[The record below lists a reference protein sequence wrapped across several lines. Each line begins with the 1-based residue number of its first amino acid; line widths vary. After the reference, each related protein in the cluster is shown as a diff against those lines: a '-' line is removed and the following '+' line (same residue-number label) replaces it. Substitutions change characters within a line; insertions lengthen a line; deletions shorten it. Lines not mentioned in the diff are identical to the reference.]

1 MPLAPAVTRNG
12 IVLCLVMFLTACGS
26 VPSRDIPNIAA
37 TPSRPEPAKP
47 ASADNSIKS
56 ALYAQYQEW
65 RGTPYHYG
73 GLSKRGIDCSGFVY
87 TTFRDRFDRQ
97 LPRTTAGQA
106 RVGYAV
112 PRHAVTA
119 GDLVFFRTSTKGRHV
134 GIYIE
139 DGKFLHASTS
149 EGVVLSNLEAHYW
162 SAHYWKA
169 QRPSDRLAGR

>member
-1 MPLAPAVTRNG
+1 MPLTSAVTRNG

-26 VPSRDIPNIAA
+26 APSRDTPNIAA
-37 TPSRPEPAKP
+37 TPSQPESGKP
-47 ASADNSIKS
+47 ASAGNSIKS

-65 RGTPYHYG
+65 RGTPYRYG

-87 TTFRDRFDRQ
+87 TTFRNRFDQQ
-97 LPRTTAGQA
+97 LPRTTADQA

-112 PRHAVTA
+112 PRHAMA
-119 GDLVFFRTSTKGRHV
+119 PGDLVFFRTSAKGRHV

-139 DGKFLHASTS
+139 DGQFLHASTS
-149 EGVVLSNLEAHYW
+149 EGVVLSNLEDQYW

>member
-1 MPLAPAVTRNG
+1 MSLASAVNRNG
-12 IVLCLVMFLTACGS
+12 VVLCLVMFLAACGS
-26 VPSRDIPNIAA
+26 TPTRNTPNIAA
-37 TPSRPEPAKP
+37 TPSRSEPAKP
-47 ASADNSIKS
+47 ASADESIKS

-65 RGTPYHYG
+65 RGTPYRYG

-87 TTFRDRFDRQ
+87 TTFRKRFDQQ
-97 LPRTTAGQA
+97 LPRTTAGQV

-119 GDLVFFRTSTKGRHV
+119 GDLVFFRTGAKGRHV

-149 EGVVLSNLEAHYW
+149 AGVMLSNLEDQYW

-169 QRPSDRLAGR
+169 QRPSEQLAGR

>member
-1 MPLAPAVTRNG
+1 MLSARTLIHSAVVFCLAILLA
-12 IVLCLVMFLTACGS
+12 ACGS
-26 VPSRDIPNIAA
+26 VPERHAA
-37 TPSRPEPAKP
+37 PVTAPDQP
-47 ASADNSIKS
+47 ASQPQAADPVKD
-56 ALYAQYQEW
+56 ALYAQYREW
-65 RGTPYHYG
+65 RGTPYRYG

-87 TTFRDRFDRQ
+87 TTFRKHFDQ
-97 LPRTTAGQA
+97 HLPRTTAGQA

-112 PRHAVTA
+112 PRDAVTA

-139 DGKFLHASTS
+139 DGQFLHASTS
-149 EGVVLSNLEAHYW
+149 EGVVLSNLEDHYW